1 MNLEP
6 LSPEKYLA
14 ERVDDQLDW
23 YNQKSTTNKN
33 LYMRLQCFSLVAG
46 SLIPLIALS
55 FDTVEARIAV
65 AIIGA
70 LTAIVSGLLSL
81 FQYRDLWVDYRSTAE
96 LLKRE
101 KYLFLAKAAPYDA
114 SSAFPVFVN
123 NVESILLSENSQWR
137 ERVLTDEPEPSLN
150 KTPDQAE
157 T

>member
-6 LSPEKYLA
+6 LSPERYLA

-33 LYMRLQCFSLVAG
+33 LYLRLQCFALVAG

-70 LTAIVSGLLSL
+70 LTAVVSGLLSL

-101 KYLFLAKAAPYDA
+101 KYLYLANAAPYDVGN
-114 SSAFPVFVN
+114 AFPVFVN

-137 ERVLTDEPEPSLN
+137 ERVLTDEPEPMPAKSPEEL
-150 KTPDQAE
+150 KT
-157 T
+157 